1 MEKIKNISGKNPFKV
16 PESYFEEVNKKILA
30 STAGI
35 EAESQKRRLSFRLR
49 PILAV
54 AASVAVLVIAS
65 YFAVRIF
72 VPGSGK
78 GDMLPEITLQEFS
91 ESYLNDIDIQMLE
104 QNSDPLVMSGEVPEI
119 SKSEIIDYLLLENI
133 NEEEIYELL

>member
-16 PESYFEEVNKKILA
+16 PENYFEEVNKKILA